1 MDTDAWFA
9 ALADALRDA
18 APAPPSGAPTGTVG
32 LPAFTDDE
40 RDGLLDL
47 ARVAAH
53 TAERWTAPVSTFLA
67 GVAYA
72 SVPAAERAEAIRAV
86 VGALETRAA
95 AS

>member
-9 ALADALRDA
+9 ALADALRAA
-18 APAPPSGAPTGTVG
+18 APDGAASAEAVVVPPI
-32 LPAFTDDE
+32 TDGE

-72 SVPAAERAEAIRAV
+72 SVSGDDRAAALRAV
-86 VGALETRAA
+86 VAALESGDAP
-95 AS
+95 S

>member
-1 MDTDAWFA
+1 VDTDAWFA
-9 ALADALRDA
+9 VLVDALRDA
-18 APAPPSGAPTGTVG
+18 GPAGASPTDGAA
-32 LPAFTDDE
+32 LALTDAE

-72 SVPAAERAEAIRAV
+72 SVPAGDRAAAIRAV
-86 VGALETRAA
+86 VDALDAEAA
-95 AS
+95 TS

>member
-1 MDTDAWFA
+1 VDTDAWFT
-9 ALADALRDA
+9 ALADALRAAAPDRA
-18 APAPPSGAPTGTVG
+18 APADAVTV
-32 LPAFTDDE
+32 PALTDAE

-72 SVPAAERAEAIRAV
+72 SVSGDDRAAAIRAV
-86 VGALETRAA
+86 VAALE
-95 AS
+95 ASDAPS

>member
-1 MDTDAWFA
+1 VDTDAWFA
-9 ALADALRDA
+9 ALVDALRDA
-18 APAPPSGAPTGTVG
+18 APDAAPEGVALG
-32 LPAFTDDE
+32 LTDAE

-72 SVPAAERAEAIRAV
+72 SVPAADRAAAIRAV
-86 VGALETRAA
+86 VEALEVHGT

>member
-1 MDTDAWFA
+1 VDTDAWFA
-9 ALADALRDA
+9 ALVDALRDA
-18 APAPPSGAPTGTVG
+18 EPAGAS
-32 LPAFTDDE
+32 PADGAALALTDDE

-72 SVPAAERAEAIRAV
+72 SVPATDRAAAIRAV
-86 VGALETRAA
+86 VDALEVQGAT
-95 AS
+95 S